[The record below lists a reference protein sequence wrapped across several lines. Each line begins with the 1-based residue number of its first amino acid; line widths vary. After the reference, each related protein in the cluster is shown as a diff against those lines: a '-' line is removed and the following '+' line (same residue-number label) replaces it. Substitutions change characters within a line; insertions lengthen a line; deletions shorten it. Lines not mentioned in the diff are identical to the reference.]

1 MGDIKQEPR
10 SYTVGRPI
18 KQEYKPIVSARDRS
32 DFVIPRTLAI
42 EMNGVKMDLTNAPD
56 FVNRYHINIVKVKRN
71 KEEKDATRGFKQDLP
86 TQKRRCALFA
96 LFSQLISDH
105 PEHFGEESA
114 MHVYD
119 LGNTFYSI
127 GCKITESD
135 GDVEFVMKPDEIK
148 CSRSRDV
155 LVKGCRK
162 LKITVQWTG
171 QVFIKGPKQSED
183 DGSRR
188 EAARFFEVLTSQS
201 IFHSNYH
208 TFANKFFEGQS
219 GNDVRIGEGKCV
231 KSGFEKNVRFLGES
245 ADSASVVLQ
254 IDTKKSP
261 FYRGQTVLEF
271 IGELTERNPEEALRI
286 PAIRQKVARELRDL
300 VASTTHLEENRWF
313 FIAGIVEDTARTQ
326 KFMTEEGEV
335 TVEQYFLERYKL
347 RLRYPNLPLAVE
359 KRGNAPSYHPLEVIC
374 IEKGQRVD
382 NRKLAGKLTDKMI
395 QQARMLPHQMR
406 EHNMRQLQQAKLLDG
421 NNDYLSAFKVR
432 TSDSFVT
439 SEAKVL
445 CAPEI
450 KYKTSVVQPDRSG
463 ALSWRI
469 GHGAQFFQPATVKD
483 VSLVVFDKAISTND
497 ASDFYRSLARAGR
510 DRGMVVQDNAVKITN
525 LPSELES
532 EIEEHFR
539 SCSGKVSM
547 ILCVTREKKDPVH
560 DFLKLMEARH
570 KVVTQHVSKQTAMAC
585 VGKGGAKTLENV
597 LLKFNVKNGGVN
609 HTISAARAALGGGTT
624 QQDINGRLFSGK
636 MFVGFELS
644 HAGVQNLYDRQ
655 VAERVKEPTV
665 VGFSY
670 SLGLPTDYSGFW
682 WYQPPRIHTVTYITE
697 HFCRAFMEY
706 YNKSK
711 RLPTEVMVFRSGT
724 SEGEFAEVTN
734 EANDIRAA
742 AEKMIDLNKGRP
754 YHPKITIIVSQ
765 TNSNYRIMPASMP
778 PANSG
783 RMRAADYN
791 VPSGTCADTDI
802 VHPHLR
808 EFIMTSQQANIGTS
822 RPTRYTIVVEDK
834 PEMSLTDVEH
844 ITHFLCHGHQQSTL
858 PTHVPGILYAAEN
871 LAKRGRAAW
880 KTKLCENSDAASSS
894 SGPNYVLSDGESPDD
909 FYKRI
914 SRDLMSTLPNH
925 YFA

>member
-1 MGDIKQEPR
+1 MLSISAENHNIKRDTIVIACPNRRPNTKVIYKFEP
-10 SYTVGRPI
+10 T
-18 KQEYKPIVSARDRS
+18 
-32 DFVIPRTLAI
+32 
-42 EMNGVKMDLTNAPD
+42 
-56 FVNRYHINIVKVKRN
+56 
-71 KEEKDATRGFKQDLP
+71 
-86 TQKRRCALFA
+86 
-96 LFSQLISDH
+96 
-105 PEHFGEESA
+105 
-114 MHVYD
+114 
-119 LGNTFYSI
+119 
-127 GCKITESD
+127 
-135 GDVEFVMKPDEIK
+135 
-148 CSRSRDV
+148 
-155 LVKGCRK
+155 
-162 LKITVQWTG
+162 
-171 QVFIKGPKQSED
+171 
-183 DGSRR
+183 
-188 EAARFFEVLTSQS
+188 
-201 IFHSNYH
+201 
-208 TFANKFFEGQS
+208 
-219 GNDVRIGEGKCV
+219 
-231 KSGFEKNVRFLGES
+231 
-245 ADSASVVLQ
+245 
-254 IDTKKSP
+254 
-261 FYRGQTVLEF
+261 
-271 IGELTERNPEEALRI
+271 
-286 PAIRQKVARELRDL
+286 DL

-313 FIAGIVEDTARTQ
+313 FIAGIVEGTARTQ

-665 VGFSY
+665 VGKRRAVKLSML
-670 SLGLPTDYSGFW
+670 SSPCC
-682 WYQPPRIHTVTYITE
+682 
-697 HFCRAFMEY
+697 FCH
-706 YNKSK
+706 
-711 RLPTEVMVFRSGT
+711 
-724 SEGEFAEVTN
+724 
-734 EANDIRAA
+734 ANDT
-742 AEKMIDLNKGRP
+742 
-754 YHPKITIIVSQ
+754 HC
-765 TNSNYRIMPASMP
+765 PASCLVAP
-778 PANSG
+778 NLPAEESWRNFETYG
-783 RMRAADYN
+783 LEYQC
-791 VPSGTCADTDI
+791 GTY
-802 VHPHLR
+802 R
-808 EFIMTSQQANIGTS
+808 
-822 RPTRYTIVVEDK
+822 
-834 PEMSLTDVEH
+834 SLK
-844 ITHFLCHGHQQSTL
+844 IST
-858 PTHVPGILYAAEN
+858 V
-871 LAKRGRAAW
+871 
-880 KTKLCENSDAASSS
+880 
-894 SGPNYVLSDGESPDD
+894 
-909 FYKRI
+909 
-914 SRDLMSTLPNH
+914 
-925 YFA
+925 